1 MSHGLSRSASKEKY
15 WRGHLDRQSASG
27 CSIRSYCHRHGL
39 SEASFHYWRR
49 REIAGRDSEHTG
61 LPRSNTAGLIAVEIV
76 GESSPL
82 MTTRPMMEIECPGGP
97 VIRVREDVSAEVLQ
111 RVIGSCQHLLR
122 GEIADHLASAC
133 TTQRRPRC

>member
-1 MSHGLSRSASKEKY
+1 MSRGLSRSVSKERY
-15 WRGHLDRQSASG
+15 WRGHLDRQSAAG

-49 REIAGRDSEHTG
+49 REIAGRDNEQTN
-61 LPRSNTAGLIAVEIV
+61 LPLSNTAGLIAVEIV

-82 MTTRPMMEIECPGGP
+82 MTNRPMMEIEYPGGP

-111 RVIGSCQHLLR
+111 RVIGSCQQLLR
-122 GEIADHLASAC
+122 GEIAGRAPTVVES
-133 TTQRRPRC
+133 QRRPTC

>member
-1 MSHGLSRSASKEKY
+1 MSRGLSRSVSKEKY
-15 WRGHLDRQSASG
+15 WRGHLDRQSAAG

-49 REIAGRDSEHTG
+49 REIAGRDSEQRD
-61 LPRSNTAGLIAVEIV
+61 LPRSNTAGLIAVEIM
-76 GESSPL
+76 GDSSPL
-82 MTTRPMMEIECPGGP
+82 MTTRPMLEIECPGGP
-97 VIRVREDVSAEVLQ
+97 MIRVREDVSAEVLQ
-111 RVIGSCQHLLR
+111 RVIGSCQQLLR

>member
-1 MSHGLSRSASKEKY
+1 MSYGLSRSASKEKY

-82 MTTRPMMEIECPGGP
+82 MTTIPMMEIECPGGP

-111 RVIGSCQHLLR
+111 RVIGSCQELLR

-133 TTQRRPRC
+133 ITQRRPRC

>member
-1 MSHGLSRSASKEKY
+1 MSRVLSRSVSKEKY
-15 WRGHLDRQSASG
+15 WRGHLDRQLASG

-49 REIAGRDSEHTG
+49 REIAGRDSELTD

-82 MTTRPMMEIECPGGP
+82 MTARPMMEIECPGGP

-111 RVIGSCQHLLR
+111 RVIGSCQRLLR
-122 GEIADHLASAC
+122 GEIADLGPSVNAP
-133 TTQRRPRC
+133 QRRRPC

>member
-1 MSHGLSRSASKEKY
+1 MSRGLSRSVSKEKY
-15 WRGHLDRQSASG
+15 WRGHLDRQSAAG

-49 REIAGRDSEHTG
+49 REIAGRDSEQTG

-111 RVIGSCQHLLR
+111 RVIGSCQQLLR